1 MGLVLSLSRRKS
13 IKSQPQPQPQ
23 HQPIISKEMYLAQA
37 IHEIENTILGSDAC
51 AEIEPADIVISR
63 IMPMPKNTP
72 KR

>member
-13 IKSQPQPQPQ
+13 NNRNHDREREREREEID
-23 HQPIISKEMYLAQA
+23 LAQA
-37 IHEIENTILGSDAC
+37 IREIDTTHICTDAC
-51 AEIEPADIVISR
+51 AEIEAADIVISR